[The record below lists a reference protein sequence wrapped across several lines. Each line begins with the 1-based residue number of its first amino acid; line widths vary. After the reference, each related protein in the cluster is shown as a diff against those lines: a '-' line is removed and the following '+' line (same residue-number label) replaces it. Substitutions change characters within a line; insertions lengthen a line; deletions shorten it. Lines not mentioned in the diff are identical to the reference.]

1 MFSYYKLILSLH
13 SPCGDKVHIATT
25 CLVPCLVSFTVK
37 KEKRN
42 CERFRQ
48 NLNLGGA
55 VRLPYPGTGD
65 GDSKGPCGHESR
77 ISSHRGRFGFIK
89 GGHWKRRCSLCGHTR
104 LDFAPAPLIH
114 IHFWKGSPCLPLWG
128 NTQVLSRTEYTFVCL
143 LKVTFGDAS
152 VLKIIFL
159 CKNLFVSCWYVLT
172 NSGLF
177 LRNYTENSCWIS
189 CIWNKSLGWK
199 TQFHLS
205 IQLFVL

>member
-1 MFSYYKLILSLH
+1 MLMESWQRSELHVCFTFSYYKLILSLH

-89 GGHWKRRCSLCGHTR
+89 GGHWKKALLSLRPHALGFCSCSLDPH
-104 LDFAPAPLIH
+104 P
-114 IHFWKGSPCLPLWG
+114 
-128 NTQVLSRTEYTFVCL
+128 L
-143 LKVTFGDAS
+143 LKRVTMSAFVGKYTGS
-152 VLKIIFL
+152 FSHWIYFCMPFKSHVWWCFSLKDYF
-159 CKNLFVSCWYVLT
+159 
-172 NSGLF
+172 
-177 LRNYTENSCWIS
+177 RM
-189 CIWNKSLGWK
+189 
-199 TQFHLS
+199 
-205 IQLFVL
+205 